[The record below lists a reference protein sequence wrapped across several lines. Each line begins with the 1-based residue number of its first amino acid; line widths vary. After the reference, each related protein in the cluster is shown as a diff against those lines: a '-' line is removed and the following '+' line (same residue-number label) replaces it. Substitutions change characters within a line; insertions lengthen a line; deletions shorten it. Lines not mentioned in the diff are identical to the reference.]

1 VLPAITPTLDSPAP
15 PPDPA
20 AVPAD
25 RAAAPRHATRL
36 TILLFGFCLWAL
48 IIVLRLGQFMIV
60 DRDRYLEAMSREA
73 LFTGVVPAGRGRIL
87 DRDGRPLAWS
97 ERVFNVH
104 WHLPRDRDQAEMLRD
119 RLDREPW
126 LTDAL
131 PRPLPADR
139 LGQRLQLARDLPAAQ
154 AVRLEAL
161 SDLVPG
167 LEVTAAF
174 RRHVVDD
181 PTLRPLLGAVASAPD
196 GTEVGIS
203 GLERAHDDV
212 LRGLPGSFRVMLDRE
227 GRWLPETWRKVG
239 ELRPG
244 YDVQLPLRGSRSA
257 EASP

>member
-1 VLPAITPTLDSPAP
+1 MLPAITPTLEPPAP
-15 PPDPA
+15 PADPA
-20 AVPAD
+20 AGLFG
-25 RAAAPRHATRL
+25 RAPAPRLDTRL
-36 TILLFGFCLWAL
+36 TVLLFGFCLWAV

-87 DRDGRPLAWS
+87 DRDGQPLAWS

-104 WHLPRDRDQAEMLRD
+104 WHLPRDRVQAEVLLE

-126 LTDAL
+126 LTAAL
-131 PRPLPADR
+131 PRPLPDDC
-139 LGQRLQLARDLPAAQ
+139 LGQRLELARDLPAAQ
-154 AVRLEAL
+154 AVRLETL

-174 RRHVVDD
+174 RRHVAGD
-181 PTLRPLLGAVASAPD
+181 PALQALIGAVDSAPD

-212 LRGLPGSFRVMLDRE
+212 LRGLPGSFHVMLDRE

-244 YDVQLPLRGSRSA
+244 YDVQLPLRASRNA